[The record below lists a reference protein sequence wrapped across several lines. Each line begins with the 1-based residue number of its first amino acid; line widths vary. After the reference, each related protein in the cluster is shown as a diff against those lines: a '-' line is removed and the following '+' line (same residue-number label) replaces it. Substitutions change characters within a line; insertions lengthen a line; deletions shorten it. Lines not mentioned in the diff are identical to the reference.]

1 MNNRL
6 ISYLIKN
13 NNSNNIAEE
22 LVKILE
28 SKNLLHLLPSVRDRL
43 HRIQNWQDNKSEL
56 IVRTPF
62 ELSADNKL
70 LVENRF
76 SKKISQIKI
85 DKSLLAGLIA
95 NDDKGILDISLK
107 SLLTKLN

>member
-43 HRIQNWQDNKSEL
+43 HRIQN
-56 IVRTPF
+56 
-62 ELSADNKL
+62 
-70 LVENRF
+70 
-76 SKKISQIKI
+76 
-85 DKSLLAGLIA
+85 
-95 NDDKGILDISLK
+95 
-107 SLLTKLN
+107 